1 MLLTFIENYMIFS
14 LFIEGTDRIYPSED
28 LIMVDLITKKIIKH
42 IHAKYTSKDID
53 VVNVFSC

>member
-1 MLLTFIENYMIFS
+1 MIFS
-14 LFIEGTDRIYPSED
+14 LLFPGTDPIYPSED
-28 LIMVDLITKKIIKH
+28 LIMVDLVTKKIVKH